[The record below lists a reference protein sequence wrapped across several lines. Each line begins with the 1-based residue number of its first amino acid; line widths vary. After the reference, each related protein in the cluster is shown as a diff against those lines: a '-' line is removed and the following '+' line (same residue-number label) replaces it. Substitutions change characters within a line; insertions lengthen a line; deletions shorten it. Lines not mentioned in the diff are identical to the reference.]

1 MMTEPRVQPGFTL
14 IEVMVALVIVALGL
28 LAAFGQVN
36 QTLTTASRLRD
47 KTFADWVA
55 LNQLTAQR
63 LLGEF
68 PAVGSSSGEMEMGR
82 ARWRYTVEIEN
93 TDFED
98 LRQINVAVA
107 FADEPEQVVTT
118 LSGFLGRTP
127 RQATA
132 PGNQNTDW
140 VPIEAA
146 R

>member
-1 MMTEPRVQPGFTL
+1 MMAERRLQPGFTL

-68 PAVGSSSGEMEMGR
+68 PAVGSSSGETEMGR
-82 ARWRYTVEIEN
+82 ARWRYTVKIEN

-98 LRQINVAVA
+98 LRQINVSVA
-107 FADEPEQVVTT
+107 FADNPEQVVTSI
-118 LSGFLGRTP
+118 SGFLGRVT
-127 RQATA
+127 RQAAT
-132 PGNQNTDW
+132 PGNQGDDW
-140 VPIEAA
+140 APIEAA

>member
-1 MMTEPRVQPGFTL
+1 MSPERLRRSGFTL
-14 IEVMVALVIVALGL
+14 IEVLVALVIVALGL
-28 LAAFGQVN
+28 LTAFGQVN

-68 PAVGSSSGEMEMGR
+68 PAVGSSSGETEMGR
-82 ARWRYTVEIEN
+82 AKWRYTVKVEN

-98 LRQINVAVA
+98 LRQIDVSVA
-107 FADEPEQVVTT
+107 FADNPDQVVTSI
-118 LSGFLGRTP
+118 SGFLGR
-127 RQATA
+127 ATGKSVV
-132 PGNQNTDW
+132 PGNQRADW
-140 VPIEAA
+140 APMEPD